1 MPVAASTISKLYEI
15 SPPATPGTADDAG
28 AETLGNA
35 PNADALVLAPDTA
48 ANEAVENPPSHQLTH
63 QLQQA
68 GDALERLI
76 DEKEDLMMSRGD
88 SSLPGTPAANMLGWK
103 PADSVYRPVGK
114 STEALRDLAAGAFE
128 IPTHGGDFRTVSV
141 RAADSGG
148 GEGGQVG
155 QGGRPAPLHPP
166 RGPLAAPLRPPC
178 SPST

>member
-1 MPVAASTISKLYEI
+1 MPVAASTISKSYEI

-148 GEGGQVG
+148 G
-155 QGGRPAPLHPP
+155 
-166 RGPLAAPLRPPC
+166 
-178 SPST
+178 